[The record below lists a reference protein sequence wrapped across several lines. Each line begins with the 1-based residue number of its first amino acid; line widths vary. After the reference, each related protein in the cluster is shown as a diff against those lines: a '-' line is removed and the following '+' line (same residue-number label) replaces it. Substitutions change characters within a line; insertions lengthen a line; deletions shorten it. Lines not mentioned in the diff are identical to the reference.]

1 MMTDHSATPPA
12 AVIFDMDG
20 LLLDSEAVMR
30 RCFDEV
36 AAARGWRAPPG
47 VFESLIGLNR
57 AMSLDVLGR
66 HLPAGIGATAFDDA
80 MHAAYDAAVRQGV
93 PRKPGALALVEHL
106 AACGIP
112 RAVATS
118 SAVHRAQH
126 KLGGA
131 GLLAL
136 MDAIASGDEV
146 AHGKPAPDVFLLAAE
161 RLRMQ
166 PVDCVVF
173 EDSPTGVRAGLAAGM
188 RVVQVPDL
196 AGVEPGIEDHGV
208 VVALNLIAGAA
219 AIGLH
224 LP

>member
-1 MMTDHSATPPA
+1 MNRAGKPPA

-36 AAARGWRAPPG
+36 AAAQGWRAPPG

-57 AMSLDVLGR
+57 AMSLDVLAR
-66 HLPAGIGATAFDDA
+66 HLPPGIGATQFDDA
-80 MHAAYDAAVRQGV
+80 MHAAYDAAVRRGV

-106 AACGIP
+106 AACCIP

-118 SAVHRAQH
+118 SALHRARH
-126 KLGGA
+126 KLDGA

-136 MDAIASGDEV
+136 LDAIASGDEV
-146 AHGKPAPDVFLLAAE
+146 ARGKPAPDVFLLAAE
-161 RLRMQ
+161 RLQVR

-173 EDSPTGVRAGLAAGM
+173 EDSPTGVRAALAAGM

-208 VVALNLIAGAA
+208 ILAPDLIAGAG
-219 AIGLH
+219 AIGLQ
-224 LP
+224 PA